1 MAKYVQPNFIVDS
14 SASFLKNVTFDSS
27 VYLQG
32 VTHISNPAITAETAA
47 KVLMVDSIGV
57 DVAIKYIQLGTMA
70 TETKTDYETKANIES
85 SLGLIDAKLLVHDTS
100 IGINQVELLVHDTSI
115 GLNQVKLVNVDTS
128 LGTIWTKFDYVDTS
142 LNEIWTELDND
153 DSSLNSVW
161 TKFGYV
167 DTSLNNIW
175 VELDALDA
183 SYGDNVTFDYVD
195 GSIVAAVDAVDTS
208 LVTYVDGKI
217 TNVDTSFGL
226 YETKVN
232 LDSSFG
238 LYQTIVNLDSS
249 FSLYETKVNLDSSL
263 GTVWTKF
270 GYVDTSLNGI
280 WTELDALDASIAAF
294 EANDVTFDYV
304 DGSIVA
310 AVDAVDSSLVTYV
323 NGKITD
329 VDTSFGL
336 YQTIVNLDSSFGL
349 YQTFT
354 NLDISLNAIGVRID
368 NLDSSLDLY
377 ETKANIESSMAVFT
391 FFLGLIDAKL
401 LVHDTSIGINQ
412 VELLVHDTSIGINQ
426 VELLVHDTSIGLNQ
440 VKLVNVDTSLGT
452 VWTKFDYVDTS
463 LNAVWSEL
471 DDIDT
476 SFGLYLPLAGGIL
489 TGDVYFEKDVYFDGS
504 AYFVDVETLDISAGY
519 IHLNTGL
526 TGVPPASMQSG
537 IVIERGDEDPYIFVF
552 DESYKTFR
560 IGIAGPSIGT
570 GYVDASTQAVAT
582 REDTPI
588 DDGLA
593 IYNSTSYRFDTD
605 TNIKY
610 TDIAGLYLNNDVSI
624 TGHLDVDN
632 GAKIK
637 GLSVDTQTR
646 ALMTTAVGGGII
658 STRLLTSPAWTAPAN
673 LSVTSPLNIGSGSG
687 TNALL
692 VAAGLTID
700 KATTSIDGYLSSTD
714 WNTFNNKISSVKN
727 PSVAATVSLLNKDY
741 TSGDAYVKRLVESTG
756 VTLTEDASTVTIA
769 IDTTSTVSKYA
780 STFSTDGST
789 TMYIAAATHGLGIG
803 PLAISVYEGTE
814 QVYTGVDCSSNGNV
828 TLEWTSESLTGICKF
843 VIVG

>member
-115 GLNQVKLVNVDTS
+115 G
-128 LGTIWTKFDYVDTS
+128 
-142 LNEIWTELDND
+142 
-153 DSSLNSVW
+153 
-161 TKFGYV
+161 
-167 DTSLNNIW
+167 
-175 VELDALDA
+175 
-183 SYGDNVTFDYVD
+183 
-195 GSIVAAVDAVDTS
+195 
-208 LVTYVDGKI
+208 
-217 TNVDTSFGL
+217 
-226 YETKVN
+226 
-232 LDSSFG
+232 
-238 LYQTIVNLDSS
+238 
-249 FSLYETKVNLDSSL
+249 
-263 GTVWTKF
+263 
-270 GYVDTSLNGI
+270 
-280 WTELDALDASIAAF
+280 
-294 EANDVTFDYV
+294 
-304 DGSIVA
+304 
-310 AVDAVDSSLVTYV
+310 
-323 NGKITD
+323 
-329 VDTSFGL
+329 
-336 YQTIVNLDSSFGL
+336 
-349 YQTFT
+349 
-354 NLDISLNAIGVRID
+354 
-368 NLDSSLDLY
+368 
-377 ETKANIESSMAVFT
+377 
-391 FFLGLIDAKL
+391 
-401 LVHDTSIGINQ
+401 
-412 VELLVHDTSIGINQ
+412 INQ

-452 VWTKFDYVDTS
+452 VWTKFDYVDTSLNAVWSELDNDDSSLNSVWTKFDYVDTS

-692 VAAGLTID
+692 VAAGLTIN